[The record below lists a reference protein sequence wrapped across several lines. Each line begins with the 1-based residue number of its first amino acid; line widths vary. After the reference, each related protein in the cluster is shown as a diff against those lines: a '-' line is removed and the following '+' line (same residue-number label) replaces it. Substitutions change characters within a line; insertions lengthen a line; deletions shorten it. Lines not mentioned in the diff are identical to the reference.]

1 MNLILLGPPGCGKGT
16 QAKILIDTYHI
27 PQISTGDILR
37 EAIKKE
43 SPLGVEAKTHM
54 DQGSLV
60 PDHLVIK
67 IIEERLKQA
76 DCNRG
81 FVLDGFP
88 RTVAQAEALD
98 TTLSEM
104 GSKLEYVF
112 SIEVDDGEL
121 IRRLTGRRVCRECG
135 ESYHIE
141 FNPPKQEGLCDSC
154 QGELYQ
160 RDDDKEETIR
170 NRLKVYQDQTSPL
183 ISFYQRKDVLHSM
196 DGVGSIEEIKE
207 RLLNIIND

>member
-37 EAIKKE
+37 EAIKNE

-121 IRRLTGRRVCRECG
+121 VRRLTGRRVCRKCG

-141 FNPPKQEGLCDSC
+141 FNPPRQEGLCDSC
-154 QGELYQ
+154 QGKLYQ

-183 ISFYQRKDVLHSM
+183 INFYRRKDVLHSM

-207 RLLNIIND
+207 RLLTIIND

>member
-121 IRRLTGRRVCRECG
+121 IRRLTGRRVCRKCG

-141 FNPPKQEGLCDSC
+141 FNPPRQEGMCDSC
-154 QGELYQ
+154 QGKLYQ

-183 ISFYQRKDVLHSM
+183 INFYRRKDVLHSM

-207 RLLNIIND
+207 RLLTIIND

>member
-43 SPLGVEAKTHM
+43 SPLGIEAKTHM

-67 IIEERLKQA
+67 IIEERLKQT

-81 FVLDGFP
+81 FILDGFP

-112 SIEVDDGEL
+112 SIEVDDEEL
-121 IRRLTGRRVCRECG
+121 IRRLTGRRVCRKCG

-141 FNPPKQEGLCDSC
+141 FNPPRQDGMCDSC

-183 ISFYQRKDVLHSM
+183 ISFYQRKDVLHSI
-196 DGVGSIEEIKE
+196 DGIGSIEEIKK
-207 RLLNIIND
+207 RLLNIINT

>member
-43 SPLGVEAKTHM
+43 SPLGIEAKTHM

-121 IRRLTGRRVCRECG
+121 VRRLTGRRVCRKCG

-141 FNPPKQEGLCDSC
+141 FNPPRQEGLCDSC

-196 DGVGSIEEIKE
+196 DGIGSIEEIKE
-207 RLLNIIND
+207 RLLTIINT

>member
-43 SPLGVEAKTHM
+43 SPLGIEAKTHM

-81 FVLDGFP
+81 FILDGFP

-112 SIEVDDGEL
+112 SIEVDDEEL
-121 IRRLTGRRVCRECG
+121 IRRLTGRRVCRKCG

-141 FNPPKQEGLCDSC
+141 FNPPRQDGLCDSC

-183 ISFYQRKDVLHSM
+183 ISFYQRKDVLHSI
-196 DGVGSIEEIKE
+196 DGIGSIEEIKK
-207 RLLNIIND
+207 RLLNIINT

>member
-27 PQISTGDILR
+27 PQISTGDFLR

-43 SPLGVEAKTHM
+43 SPLGIEAKTHM

-67 IIEERLKQA
+67 IIEERLKQT

-81 FVLDGFP
+81 FILDGFP

-112 SIEVDDGEL
+112 SIEVDDEEL
-121 IRRLTGRRVCRECG
+121 IRRLTGRRVCRKCG

-141 FNPPKQEGLCDSC
+141 FNPPRQDGLCDSC

-183 ISFYQRKDVLHSM
+183 ISFYQRKDVLHSI
-196 DGVGSIEEIKE
+196 DGIGSIEEIKK
-207 RLLNIIND
+207 RLLNIINT

>member
-43 SPLGVEAKTHM
+43 SPLGIEAKTHM

-67 IIEERLKQA
+67 IIEERLKQT

-81 FVLDGFP
+81 FILDGFP

-112 SIEVDDGEL
+112 SIEVDDEEL
-121 IRRLTGRRVCRECG
+121 IRRLTGRRVCRKCG

-141 FNPPKQEGLCDSC
+141 FNPPRQDGLCDSC

-160 RDDDKEETIR
+160 RDDDKEETIK

-183 ISFYQRKDVLHSM
+183 INFYQRKKVLHSV
-196 DGVGSIEEIKE
+196 DGIGSIEEIKE
-207 RLLNIIND
+207 RLLTIIND

>member
-43 SPLGVEAKTHM
+43 SPLGIEAKTHM

-98 TTLSEM
+98 TTLAGM
-104 GSKLEYVF
+104 GSKLECVF
-112 SIEVDDGEL
+112 SIEVDDEEL
-121 IRRLTGRRVCRECG
+121 IKRLTGRRVCKKCG

-141 FNPPKQEGLCDSC
+141 FNPPRQEGLCDSC

-160 RDDDKEETIR
+160 RDDDKEETIK

-183 ISFYQRKDVLHSM
+183 INFYQRKKVLHSV
-196 DGVGSIEEIKE
+196 DGIGSIEEIKE
-207 RLLNIIND
+207 RLLTIIND

>member
-43 SPLGVEAKTHM
+43 SPLGIEAKTHM

-67 IIEERLKQA
+67 IIEERLKQT
-76 DCNRG
+76 DNNRG
-81 FVLDGFP
+81 FILDGFP

-112 SIEVDDGEL
+112 SIEVDDEEL
-121 IRRLTGRRVCRECG
+121 IRRLTGRRVCRKCG

-141 FNPPKQEGLCDSC
+141 FNPPRQDGLCDSC

-183 ISFYQRKDVLHSM
+183 ISFYQRKDVLHSI
-196 DGVGSIEEIKE
+196 DGIGSIEEIKK
-207 RLLNIIND
+207 RLLNIINT

>member
-43 SPLGVEAKTHM
+43 SPLCIEAKTHM

-121 IRRLTGRRVCRECG
+121 IRRLTGRRVCRKCG

-141 FNPPKQEGLCDSC
+141 FNPPRQEGLCDSC
-154 QGELYQ
+154 QGKLYQ

-183 ISFYQRKDVLHSM
+183 INFYRRKDVLHSM

-207 RLLNIIND
+207 RLLTIIND